1 MTIKLQKIIDDFDSS
16 TKSEIQIFKKNFGN
30 ETIEA
35 CLKALIGATFEN
47 SSFVSMQYIN
57 VCFDQSDFIN
67 CIIKNCDFKKAYFD
81 IGIFKNTVIENCRFE
96 NTSFAPR
103 RFENT
108 VIENCRFENTSF
120 EGSWFKNCTFINCQF
135 TEVDFGDVEAKK
147 FYFRKCEFIETQW
160 ACALLYGAE
169 FIEPTYLQQ
178 NHYGSGTVIDSKFY
192 DSEYKSLEFK
202 GEIFLLEIVDMFKN
216 LNSSESYADDDD
228 EE

>member
-67 CIIKNCDFKKAYFD
+67 CIIKNCDFKKTYFD
-81 IGIFKNTVIENCRFE
+81 IGVFQ
-96 NTSFAPR
+96 
-103 RFENT
+103 NT